1 MASDIEVNWVD
12 ILNKFSSYQGTI
24 VKFCD
29 ENGINPHQL
38 YYQRKKASNTNP
50 PLFHGIKVNKKD
62 PLVSQT
68 VQGRSDSKENTQIKV
83 EIGKA
88 KIYIPSHDM
97 LALENI
103 LQIVI
108 GTC

>member
-24 VKFCD
+24 VKFCN

-50 PLFHGIKVNKKD
+50 PLFHGIKGA
-62 PLVSQT
+62 LS
-68 VQGRSDSKENTQIKV
+68 
-83 EIGKA
+83 A
-88 KIYIPSHDM
+88 
-97 LALENI
+97 LASI
-103 LQIVI
+103 LQLIEYSNLIVPLFQSI
-108 GTC
+108 FNL